1 MDHPASLHLKP
12 ADLALS
18 LNVKGSFSTST
29 IVENKGGPMN
39 GQRTFQKSGFTS
51 IKLIAVAANL
61 AITANLLVGVVID
74 PTFA

>member
-1 MDHPASLHLKP
+1 
-12 ADLALS
+12 
-18 LNVKGSFSTST
+18 
-29 IVENKGGPMN
+29 MN

-74 PTFA
+74 PPFA